1 MRDEHAHVINGVNG
15 RMYPIHE
22 PQEIRG
28 NMVYR
33 AQKWVSESRTVKGY
47 GTNGRMSVEIRF
59 DDECA
64 NGHMSF
70 AITATVYTDESRRRR
85 DCAAGGC
92 LHEGIAA
99 VFPKLAPLIK
109 WHLMSTDGPMHYL
122 ANTLY
127 HAGDRDCNGLRAGE
141 VRQFKN
147 GKTGQL
153 AWILE
158 ATEKLPQ
165 YVDSDTQPT
174 ETATMRYVPWNRVGE
189 GKTRDFAAARSCA
202 VWPDAT
208 DEQLSLPKE
217 DLQTLL
223 AARLPGLIAE
233 FRADME
239 RIGMLWEPA
248 TQEVQPC

>member
-22 PQEIRG
+22 PQMVRG

-33 AQKWVSESRTVKGY
+33 AQKWVSGSRAITGY
-47 GTNGRMSVEIRF
+47 GKGGRIQVEICF
-59 DDECA
+59 DDNCA

-85 DCAAGGC
+85 DGQACGC
-92 LHEGIAA
+92 LHEDIAA
-99 VFPKLAPLIK
+99 VFPEFTPLIK
-109 WHLMSTDGPMHYL
+109 WHHMSTDGPMHYL

-127 HAGDRDCNGLRAGE
+127 HAGDRDCDGLRAGE
-141 VRQFKN
+141 VRQLRN

-153 AWILE
+153 AWILTT
-158 ATEKLPQ
+158 TEKLPR
-165 YVDSDTQPT
+165 YVYSDTQPT
-174 ETATMRYVPWNRVGE
+174 GYVPWNRIGE
-189 GKTRDFAAARSCA
+189 GKARDFAAARSCA
-202 VWPDAT
+202 AWPEAT

-217 DLQTLL
+217 ELQTLL
-223 AARLPGLIAE
+223 EARLPGLIAE

-239 RIGMLWEPA
+239 RIGFLWEPTA
-248 TQEVQPC
+248 EEV